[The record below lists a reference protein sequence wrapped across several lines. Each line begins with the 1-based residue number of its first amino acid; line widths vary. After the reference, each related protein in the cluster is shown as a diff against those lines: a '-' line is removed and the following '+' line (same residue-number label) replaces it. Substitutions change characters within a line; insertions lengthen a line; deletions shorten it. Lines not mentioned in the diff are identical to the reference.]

1 MFGNTG
7 HVMLDSNQVMRTY
20 CEISLIIRILR
31 IAHRLLSYHRI
42 SFARKNILKVK
53 VQGVL
58 HQIKF
63 FMNQKR
69 LTFTLQISRH
79 FKKLNFFPSDLQM

>member
-20 CEISLIIRILR
+20 CEISLIIGILR
-31 IAHRLLSYHRI
+31 SPHRLSYHRSYI

-53 VQGVL
+53 VQGAL
-58 HQIKF
+58 HQI
-63 FMNQKR
+63 
-69 LTFTLQISRH
+69 
-79 FKKLNFFPSDLQM
+79 